1 MTLQMKK
8 FDKELEVLADQKYP
22 ITQSLR
28 DITGVGVI
36 TSLAFVLTIGD
47 PERFEKPRDVGA
59 YLGLVPKRDQSGNVD
74 KELRISKAGDK
85 LLRRLLVGA
94 AQYIIG
100 PFGPDCDLRSKGLL
114 LIERGRQR
122 AKQKAVVA
130 VARTLA
136 VVMLALWKK
145 DVRAMKF
152 LAELWLISTHMCLR
166 FYG

>member
-1 MTLQMKK
+1 MKK

-59 YLGLVPKRDQSGNVD
+59 YLGLVPKREQSGNVD

-100 PFGPDCDLRSKGLL
+100 PFGPLPCGRALFKRDLEDEDRLLRSDNLVNG
-114 LIERGRQR
+114 
-122 AKQKAVVA
+122 
-130 VARTLA
+130 
-136 VVMLALWKK
+136 
-145 DVRAMKF
+145 
-152 LAELWLISTHMCLR
+152 C
-166 FYG
+166 